1 MEKKLWFLAI
11 SAISILF
18 IAGCVLGQQQT
29 RTKAPDFTLPDING
43 KAFSLSELEGKVV
56 ILDFWATW
64 CPPCVAE
71 IPHFIDLYKE
81 YKGQGLE
88 VVGVSL
94 DRSGVKVV
102 KSFVEKNEMTYPVVI
117 GNQKVAEDYG
127 GIRGIPTTFVI
138 DRQGYIVKKFV
149 GYRSKKVFETIIRQ
163 LL

>member
-1 MEKKLWFLAI
+1 MRFLTI
-11 SAISILF
+11 SAILILF
-18 IAGCVLGQQQT
+18 IAGCVLAQQQT
-29 RTKAPDFTLPDING
+29 QTKAPDFTLPDLNG

-64 CPPCVAE
+64 CPPCVVE

-88 VVGVSL
+88 VVGISL
-94 DRSGVKVV
+94 DRGGVKVV
-102 KSFVEKNEMTYPVVI
+102 KSFVEKNEITYPVVI

-149 GYRSKKVFETIIRQ
+149 GYRDKKVFESIIQQ

>member
-1 MEKKLWFLAI
+1 MEKKLWFLAV

-18 IAGCVLGQQQT
+18 IAGCVLAQQQT
-29 RTKAPDFTLPDING
+29 QTKAPDFTLPDLNG

-64 CPPCVAE
+64 CPPCVME
-71 IPHFIDLYKE
+71 ISHFIDLYKE

-94 DRSGVKVV
+94 DRGGVKVV

-117 GNQKVAEDYG
+117 GNQKAAEDYG
-127 GIRGIPTTFVI
+127 GIRGIPTTLVI
-138 DRQGYIVKKFV
+138 NRHGYIVKKFV
-149 GYRSKKVFETIIRQ
+149 GYRSKEVFESIIQQ

>member
-1 MEKKLWFLAI
+1 MEKKLWFLAV

-18 IAGCVLGQQQT
+18 IAGCVLAQQQT
-29 RTKAPDFTLPDING
+29 QTKAPDFTLPDLNG

-56 ILDFWATW
+56 ILNFWATW
-64 CPPCVAE
+64 CPPCVVE

-94 DRSGVKVV
+94 DRGGVKVV

-149 GYRSKKVFETIIRQ
+149 GYRDKNVFESVIQQ

>member
-1 MEKKLWFLAI
+1 MEKKLWFLTV

-18 IAGCVLGQQQT
+18 IAGCASAQQQAQ
-29 RTKAPDFTLPDING
+29 TKAPDFTLPDLNG

-64 CPPCVAE
+64 CPPCVME

-94 DRSGVKVV
+94 DRGGVKVV

-138 DRQGYIVKKFV
+138 NRQGYIVKKFV
-149 GYRSKKVFETIIRQ
+149 GYRDKKVFESIIQQ

>member
-1 MEKKLWFLAI
+1 MEKKLWFLAV

-18 IAGCVLGQQQT
+18 IAGCTLAQQQAQ
-29 RTKAPDFTLPDING
+29 TKAPDFTLPDLNG

-64 CPPCVAE
+64 CPPCVME

-94 DRSGVKVV
+94 DRGGVKVV

-149 GYRSKKVFETIIRQ
+149 GYRSKEVFESIIQQ

>member
-1 MEKKLWFLAI
+1 MEKKLWFLTV

-18 IAGCVLGQQQT
+18 IAGCASAQQQAQ
-29 RTKAPDFTLPDING
+29 TKAPDFTLPDLNG

-64 CPPCVAE
+64 CPPCVME

-94 DRSGVKVV
+94 DRGGVKVV
-102 KSFVEKNEMTYPVVI
+102 KSFVEKNEMAYPVVI

-138 DRQGYIVKKFV
+138 NRQGYIVKKFV
-149 GYRSKKVFETIIRQ
+149 GYRDKKVFESIIQQ

>member
-1 MEKKLWFLAI
+1 MEKKLWFLTV

-18 IAGCVLGQQQT
+18 IAGCVLAQQQAQ
-29 RTKAPDFTLPDING
+29 TKAPDFTLPDLNG

-56 ILDFWATW
+56 ILNFWATW
-64 CPPCVAE
+64 CPPCVME

-88 VVGVSL
+88 VVGVSM
-94 DRSGVKVV
+94 DRGGVKVV
-102 KSFVEKNEMTYPVVI
+102 KSFVKKNEMTYPVVI

-138 DRQGYIVKKFV
+138 DHHGYIVKKFV
-149 GYRSKKVFETIIRQ
+149 GYRNKEVFESIIQQ